1 MPRVPM
7 TDNEAY
13 GLVQIRTAAGQ
24 AQHNIGAQQI
34 EMTDNVAYGV
44 PLPQTVSE
52 DQP

>member
-1 MPRVPM
+1 M

-13 GLVQIRTAAGQ
+13 GIVEIWTATGQ
-24 AQHNIGAQQI
+24 AHHNIGEKQI